1 MAKSEAYKLRELEA
15 RIQLEREIIGLLKT
29 EIGQAIAGVLIASLL
44 DRANLI
50 SPMGRAMLE
59 GASIGFAAIKA
70 AQPLYPVITQGIQT
84 GGQVIGDIGKA
95 AGAAALIA

>member
-1 MAKSEAYKLRELEA
+1 MKSEAYKMRELEA
-15 RIQLEREIIGLLKT
+15 KIQLQKDIVGLLKT

-50 SPMGRAMLE
+50 SPSGRAMLE

-84 GGQVIGDIGKA
+84 GGQVVGDLGKL
-95 AGAAALIA
+95 AGTAALLA